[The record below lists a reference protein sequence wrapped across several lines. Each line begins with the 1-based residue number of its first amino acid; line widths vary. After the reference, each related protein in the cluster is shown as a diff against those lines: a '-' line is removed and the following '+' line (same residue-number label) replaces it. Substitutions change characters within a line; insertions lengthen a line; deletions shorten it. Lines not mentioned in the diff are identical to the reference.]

1 MKISAIGKKFNLD
14 GLNKK
19 DRLAVIYMPILVVFL
34 TAVLGTGIGV
44 WFQNRSFRRNEL
56 FKAKLDRIMAAQKEV
71 VDINSQVEGALRQ
84 IRANEDFIQAQI
96 ARQRT
101 LDEQQQARQFYAEQN
116 NMTSSLTVLKET
128 KIRLDALASYS
139 KTLSTEAGVGE
150 SIKVYSEELLPFVKC
165 VENNHDYTINCSD
178 KYPKIIE
185 SLRSVI
191 IAHSKVADDL
201 INSYQ

>member
-1 MKISAIGKKFNLD
+1 MRISAIAKKFNLE

-34 TAVLGTGIGV
+34 TALLGTGIGV
-44 WFQNRSFRRNEL
+44 WFQDRSFRRNEL
-56 FKAKLDRIMAAQKEV
+56 FRAKLDRIMAAQKEV
-71 VDINSQVEGALRQ
+71 VDINTQVEGALRQ

-96 ARQRT
+96 AQQRT
-101 LDEQQQARQFYAEQN
+101 LDGQQQARQFYAEQD
-116 NMTSSLTVLKET
+116 NMTSSLTVLRET

-139 KTLSTEAGVGE
+139 KTLSTESGVGE
-150 SIKVYSEELLPFVKC
+150 SIKVYSGELLPFINC
-165 VENNHDYTINCSD
+165 VENNHEYSVNCSD

-185 SLRSVI
+185 SLRGVI
-191 IAHSKVADDL
+191 IAHAKVADDL

>member
-1 MKISAIGKKFNLD
+1 MRLRAIVKKFNLE

-19 DRLAVIYMPILVVFL
+19 DRLAVIYMPILMVLL
-34 TAVLGTGIGV
+34 TALLGTGIGV
-44 WFQNRSFRRNEL
+44 WFQDRSFRRNEL

-71 VDINSQVEGALRQ
+71 VDINTQVEGALRQ

-96 ARQRT
+96 AQQRAF
-101 LDEQQQARQFYAEQN
+101 DGQQQARQFYAEQD
-116 NMTSSLTVLKET
+116 NMTSSLTVLRET

-139 KTLSTEAGVGE
+139 KTLSTESGVGE
-150 SIKVYSEELLPFVKC
+150 SIKVYSEELLPFIKC
-165 VENNHDYTINCSD
+165 VENNDYSVNCSD

-185 SLRSVI
+185 SLRSII